1 MATAKQVM
9 NYARSQ
15 IGYCE
20 SPKNSNRTKYGKAFG
35 VNGEPWCFI
44 FEWACG
50 NAVDKK
56 NNPFPHNSNA
66 AYGQDEIVS
75 KKGGTWIMKK
85 NKSRSARKA
94 ALKKYKEGDCVDF
107 DFGAMDAYRRHTGL
121 VDHVEGA
128 YVYVVEGNTTP
139 DGKNGSQ
146 SNGGMV
152 AMKKRHYSAIC
163 SCARPKYT
171 NGKPEPL
178 EPLEVDGE
186 MGYET
191 NCRLQRL
198 LKVSED
204 GEIGP
209 TTTRAW
215 QKKIGMA
222 KKDQDGEWGT
232 KTWTA
237 TQHYLTSEGFPV
249 MVTGQ
254 KNKATIKALQ
264 KFLNKKVTK

>member
-1 MATAKQVM
+1 MATAKQIM

-20 SPKNSNRTKYGKAFG
+20 SPRNSNRTKYGKAFG

-75 KKGGTWIMKK
+75 KKGGKWILKK

-94 ALKKYKEGDCVDF
+94 ALKKYREGDCVDM

-121 VDHVEGA
+121 VDHVAGDF
-128 YVYVVEGNTTP
+128 VYVVEGNTTP
-139 DGKNGSQ
+139 DGKSGSQ
-146 SNGGMV
+146 ANGGCV
-152 AMKKRHYSAIC
+152 AIKKRHYSAIC

-171 NGKPEPL
+171 GGKPEPL
-178 EPLEVDGE
+178 KPLEVDGI

-191 NCRLQRL
+191 TTRLQRWL
-198 LKVSED
+198 GVDED
-204 GEIGP
+204 GEIGKR
-209 TTTRAW
+209 TTLALQR
-215 QKKIGMA
+215 KIGMPT
-222 KKDQDGEWGT
+222 KEQDGEWGT
-232 KTWTA
+232 KTT
-237 TQHYLTSEGFPV
+237 
-249 MVTGQ
+249 
-254 KNKATIKALQ
+254 KALQ
-264 KFLNKKVTK
+264 KFLGVKQTGKKDKTTIKALQTRLNKEVTK

>member
-1 MATAKQVM
+1 MMATAKQVM

-75 KKGGTWIMKK
+75 KKGGIWIMKK
-85 NKSRSARKA
+85 NRSRSARKA

-121 VDHVEGA
+121 VDHVAGEF
-128 YVYVVEGNTTP
+128 VYCVEGNTTP
-139 DGKNGSQ
+139 DGKSGSQ
-146 SNGGMV
+146 ANGGCV

-163 SCARPKYT
+163 SCARPKYG
-171 NGKPEPL
+171 GKPEPL
-178 EPLEVDGE
+178 SPLEVDGI

-191 NCRLQRL
+191 ISRLQRFI
-198 LKVSED
+198 KVPED

-209 TTTRAW
+209 VTTKAL
-215 QKKIGMA
+215 QKKIGMS
-222 KKDQDGEWGT
+222 KKEQDGEWGK
-232 KTWTA
+232 KTTTA
-237 TQHYLTSEGFPV
+237 LQHYLTTEGFPV
-249 MVTGQ
+249 VVNGKKDKQ
-254 KNKATIKALQ
+254 TIKALQ
-264 KFLNKKVTK
+264 KFLNAKVKK